1 MEYVLTQDEFF
12 TVQTLR
18 KKYRWSAF
26 VFEKI
31 DEGELNMSE
40 GDCKQ
45 LSSIFVEQGFP
56 ALHPDTEL
64 FCFLVDCVISAG

>member
-12 TVQTLR
+12 MVQNLR

-31 DEGELNMSE
+31 DEGELCMTAE
-40 GDCKQ
+40 DMKKIAD
-45 LSSIFVEQGFP
+45 IFVEDGFP
-56 ALHPDTEL
+56 ALPADTEL
-64 FCFLVDCVISAG
+64 CCFLVDCAIRGS